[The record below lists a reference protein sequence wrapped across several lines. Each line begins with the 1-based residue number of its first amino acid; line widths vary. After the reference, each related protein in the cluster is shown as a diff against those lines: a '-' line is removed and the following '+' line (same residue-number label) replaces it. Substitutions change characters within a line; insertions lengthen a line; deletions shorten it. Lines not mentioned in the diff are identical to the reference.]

1 MSKNIGDILSI
12 FKDDERIYVNNE
24 YIIGKIQELALKYD
38 EKLISTILNNAEMKI
53 HFFIEIGGAL
63 IFKREEFIEFIGGK
77 YYLEDSY
84 TKYRNKI
91 GLAVDNNYIKQNRD
105 VVLNWAYKDCV
116 LEGGQDREDAK
127 QDEVFYNEI
136 LASDDIDRL
145 YERKVLTNFSKF
157 DKNGK
162 SQCVEIDN
170 NENLI
175 IKGNN
180 LIALHSI
187 KNKYRQRVKLC
198 LIDVPYNTGNDSF
211 KYNDKFNHS
220 SWLTFIK
227 NRLEVTKELLSDDGS
242 IVIYIDDNEIG
253 YLQVL
258 MDEVFGR
265 ENRGGIISI
274 KRGSVTGHKT
284 INPGVVNI
292 TEYMLVYAKNKSS
305 WNPNKIYRG
314 RDRNE
319 RYNNF
324 IKNRD
329 MDTDKWEF
337 CSLLDAFADYKNIAK
352 NKLKKQLGNNFE
364 KEIMEFIKLNAD
376 SVIQFAY
383 PDSDKVSKEAK
394 EIINLSKKDKD
405 KIYTLKRENEKD
417 IILKGGQRILF
428 YSDRLVNVDGE
439 LVTGEL
445 VSNFWDDVLPNDL
458 HNEGNVKFKKGKK
471 SEKAIKRIIELT
483 TNENDI
489 VLDYFLGSGTTTA
502 VAHKMNRK
510 YIGIEQMNY
519 GENDSV
525 TRMKNVI
532 NGENGGISKA
542 VNWQGGGSFIYCELM
557 KWNEV
562 FINKINNAT
571 TSNEL
576 VEIWNDM
583 RDKSFLSYRVKV
595 NEIDKNIN
603 EFEELSLKLQKEF
616 LIEILDK
623 NHLYV
628 NLSEIDD
635 ITYNVSDEDKKLN
648 KEFYGLK

>member
-1 MSKNIGDILSI
+1 MSKNIGEILSI
-12 FKDDERIYVNNE
+12 FKDDKRIYVNNE

-38 EKLISTILNNAEMKI
+38 EKLISTILNNDEMRT
-53 HFFIEIGGAL
+53 HFFVKIDGAL

-145 YERKVLTNFSKF
+145 YETKVLTNFSRFSK
-157 DKNGK
+157 DGK
-162 SQCVEIDN
+162 SQCIEIDN
-170 NENLI
+170 NDNLI

-227 NRLEVTKELLSDDGS
+227 NRLEVTKELLSEDGS
-242 IVIYIDDNEIG
+242 IVVYIDDNEIG

-292 TEYMLVYAKNKSS
+292 TEYMLVYAKNKAF

-337 CSLLDAFADYKNIAK
+337 CSLLDAFADYKKIEK
-352 NKLKKQLGNNFE
+352 NQLKKQLGGNFE
-364 KEIMEFIKLNAD
+364 REIMDFIKLN
-376 SVIQFAY
+376 SNCVIQFAY

-502 VAHKMNRK
+502 VAHKMNRR

-519 GENDSV
+519 GDNDSV
-525 TRMKNVI
+525 TRMNNVI

-562 FINKINNAT
+562 FINKINTAT
-571 TSNEL
+571 TSEEL

-583 RDKSFLSYRVKV
+583 KEKSFLSYRVKV

-603 EFEELSLKLQKEF
+603 EFEQLPLKLKKEF

-635 ITYNVSDEDKKLN
+635 ITYNVSDEEKKLN
-648 KEFYGLK
+648 KEFYALK

>member
-1 MSKNIGDILSI
+1 MSKNIYDVLSI
-12 FKDDERIYVNNE
+12 FKNDERIYVNGE

-38 EKLISTILNNAEMKI
+38 EKLISTLLNNNEMKI
-53 HFFIEIGGAL
+53 HFFKEVGGAL
-63 IFKREEFIEFIGGK
+63 IFKREEFVGFIGGK

-91 GLAVDNNYIKQNRD
+91 GLAVQNNYIKENRE
-105 VVLNWAYKDCV
+105 VVLNWVYKDCV
-116 LEGGQDREDAK
+116 LEGGQDTEDAK

-145 YERKVLTNFSKF
+145 YENKVLTNFKKF
-157 DKNGK
+157 DINGK
-162 SQCVEIDN
+162 SQVTEINN

-187 KNKYRQRVKLC
+187 KNNYRKRIKLC

-227 NRLEVTKELLSDDGS
+227 NRLEVAKELLTDDGS
-242 IVIYIDDNEIG
+242 IVVYIDDNEIG

-258 MDEVFGR
+258 MDEIFGR

-292 TEYMLVYAKNKSS
+292 TEYMLVYAKNKSC

-337 CSLLDAFADYKNIAK
+337 CSLLDAFSEYKNIEK
-352 NKLKKQLGNNFE
+352 NKLKKQLGNSFE

-394 EIINLSKKDKD
+394 AIISLSKKDKEN
-405 KIYTLKRENEKD
+405 IYTLKRENEKD
-417 IILKGGQRILF
+417 MILKGGQRLLF
-428 YSDRLVNVDGE
+428 YSDRLINVDGE

-489 VLDYFLGSGTTTA
+489 VLDFFLGSGTTTA

-525 TRMKNVI
+525 KRMENVI
-532 NGENGGISKA
+532 NGESGGISKA

-576 VEIWNDM
+576 VNIWNDM
-583 RDKSFLSYRVKV
+583 KEKSFLSYRVKV

-603 EFEELSLKLQKEF
+603 EFEELSLELQKEF

-628 NLSEIDD
+628 NLSEIND

-648 KEFYGLK
+648 QEFYGLK

>member
-1 MSKNIGDILSI
+1 MSKNIYDVLSI
-12 FKDDERIYVNNE
+12 FKNDERIYVNGE

-38 EKLISTILNNAEMKI
+38 EKLISTLLNNNEMKI
-53 HFFIEIGGAL
+53 HFFKEVGGAL
-63 IFKREEFIEFIGGK
+63 IFKREEFVEFIGGK

-91 GLAVDNNYIKQNRD
+91 GLAVQNNYIKENRE
-105 VVLNWAYKDCV
+105 VVLNWVYKDCV
-116 LEGGQDREDAK
+116 LEGGQDTEDAK

-145 YERKVLTNFSKF
+145 YENKVLTNFKKF
-157 DKNGK
+157 DINGK
-162 SQCVEIDN
+162 SQVTEINN

-187 KNKYRQRVKLC
+187 KNNYRKRIKLC

-227 NRLEVTKELLSDDGS
+227 NRLEVAKELLTDDGS
-242 IVIYIDDNEIG
+242 IVVYIDDNEIG

-258 MDEVFGR
+258 MDEIFGR

-292 TEYMLVYAKNKSS
+292 TEYMLVYAKNKSC

-337 CSLLDAFADYKNIAK
+337 CSLLDAFSEYKNIEK
-352 NKLKKQLGNNFE
+352 NKLKKQLGNSFE

-394 EIINLSKKDKD
+394 AIISLSKKDKEN
-405 KIYTLKRENEKD
+405 IYTLKRENEKD
-417 IILKGGQRILF
+417 MILKGGQRLLF
-428 YSDRLVNVDGE
+428 YSDRLINVDGE

-489 VLDYFLGSGTTTA
+489 VLDFFLGSGTTTA

-510 YIGIEQMNY
+510 YIGLEQMNY

-525 TRMKNVI
+525 KRMENVI
-532 NGENGGISKA
+532 NGESGGISKA

-576 VEIWNDM
+576 VNIWNDM
-583 RDKSFLSYRVKV
+583 KEKSFLSYRVKV

-603 EFEELSLKLQKEF
+603 EFEELSLELQKEF

-628 NLSEIDD
+628 NLSEIND

-648 KEFYGLK
+648 QEFYGLK